1 MLDRKKIIRTIMT
14 IIIIYTLI
22 GIILPFVF
30 KFVIFESTEFSNLTN
45 NEWAGFLGSYV
56 GGILG
61 GLGTLISVFITVK
74 ESRDMQIENKKDTD
88 QKILEDKAERERERK
103 EDKILE
109 KQKERRQFADDIAV
123 YIGKYITHISKY
135 YYASRWAEDL
145 DSRFRKAKDEL
156 LNIQNEMDKI
166 DKQMVQNRLEND
178 ISSDEYV
185 KLDSKRIHMLDKM
198 RVAERKYSEILMEKQ
213 INSQEGNRTKANEC
227 YFILKTKLCNIEEA
241 NELLSQLDVLHKD
254 MFKFLYKIDYDWLG
268 KNNDLLMEKYSQFK
282 SLYSK

>member
-1 MLDRKKIIRTIMT
+1 MT
-14 IIIIYTLI
+14 IIIIYTVI

-88 QKILEDKAERERERK
+88 QKILEDKAEREMQRK

-109 KQKERRQFADDIAV
+109 AQREKRQFVDDIAV

-135 YYASRWAEDL
+135 YYASRWAENLNSSFYTARDNLRRAENKLIVL
-145 DSRFRKAKDEL
+145 D
-156 LNIQNEMDKI
+156 DKI
-166 DKQMVQNRLEND
+166 SKLTSE
-178 ISSDEYV
+178 SDEYDQLKDERGRLIDQKDILEREYNE
-185 KLDSKRIHMLDKM
+185 KLN
-198 RVAERKYSEILMEKQ
+198 EKEK
-213 INSQEGNRTKANEC
+213 NSIEGNRTEANEC
-227 YFILKTKLCNIEEA
+227 FFILKTKLHNIAEA
-241 NELLSQLDVLHKD
+241 NELLSQLNVLQKD
-254 MFKFLYKIDYDWLG
+254 MFGFLHETDYDWLG
-268 KNNDLLMEKYSQFK
+268 ENTDLLMEKYSQFK
-282 SLYSK
+282 LHYSK

>member
-14 IIIIYTLI
+14 IIIIYTVI

-88 QKILEDKAERERERK
+88 QKILEDKAEREMQRK

-109 KQKERRQFADDIAV
+109 AQREKRQFVDDIAV

-135 YYASRWAEDL
+135 YYTSRWAENLNSSFYTARDNLRRAENKLIVL
-145 DSRFRKAKDEL
+145 D
-156 LNIQNEMDKI
+156 DKI
-166 DKQMVQNRLEND
+166 SKLTSE
-178 ISSDEYV
+178 SDEYDQLKDERGRLIDQKDILEREYNE
-185 KLDSKRIHMLDKM
+185 KLN
-198 RVAERKYSEILMEKQ
+198 EKEK
-213 INSQEGNRTKANEC
+213 NSIEGNRTEANEC
-227 YFILKTKLCNIEEA
+227 FFILKTKLHNIAEA
-241 NELLSQLDVLHKD
+241 NELLSQLNVLQKD
-254 MFKFLYKIDYDWLG
+254 MFGFLHETDYDWLG
-268 KNNDLLMEKYSQFK
+268 ENTDLLMEKYSQFK
-282 SLYSK
+282 LHYSK